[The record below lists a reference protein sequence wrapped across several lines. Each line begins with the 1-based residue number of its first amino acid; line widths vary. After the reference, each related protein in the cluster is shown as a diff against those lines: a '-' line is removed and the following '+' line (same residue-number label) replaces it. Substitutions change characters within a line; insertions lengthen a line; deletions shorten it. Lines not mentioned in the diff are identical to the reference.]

1 MTIRSHPREW
11 GYTLIEM
18 MVTVAIVG
26 VVSAITLT
34 SFRPYF
40 QEQKLRLAAG
50 ELENQL
56 TTGRTIATKNSGN
69 CRIRLLS
76 TTTAS
81 FVADP
86 DLINDVCTGKLREL
100 NLYLSASTDLTISGD
115 TTYTFTKIGTLDGAI
130 PPGSGATSFTTLLSS
145 SATPWVWCVN
155 VSWPTGLVRV
165 GTKNSTNEK
174 SCNYRRG

>member
-69 CRIRLLS
+69 
-76 TTTAS
+76 
-81 FVADP
+81 
-86 DLINDVCTGKLREL
+86 
-100 NLYLSASTDLTISGD
+100 
-115 TTYTFTKIGTLDGAI
+115 
-130 PPGSGATSFTTLLSS
+130 
-145 SATPWVWCVN
+145 
-155 VSWPTGLVRV
+155 
-165 GTKNSTNEK
+165 
-174 SCNYRRG
+174 